1 MCVVFLKIFLRT
13 CLDLASHVSVGP
25 SVFRRGCLY
34 THVTGPARVLWAR
47 LSRAHGVSRVRYR
60 NCSCR
65 GQQPDPVAPTPRT
78 GFSLTSGSLS
88 AVRGAGPC
96 GCVCPAPG
104 GSVRLRVPDSNPHT
118 DRAVP
123 GPRGGLSGDLCACP
137 EMRYLPQGP
146 VRGHVPVSEQIT
158 MVFPKGRGEK

>member
-34 THVTGPARVLWAR
+34 THVTGPARVPWAR
-47 LSRAHGVSRVRYR
+47 LSHAHGVSRVRYR

-65 GQQPDPVAPTPRT
+65 GQWPA
-78 GFSLTSGSLS
+78 SGSDAADWFLADLWV